1 MQLTIYK
8 KSKPMKNL
16 TKLSFLLF
24 SISFLAQ
31 SPWTKEKGSFYTQ
44 LSFTTIANYDA
55 LFGDPDYSTER
66 KITDN
71 TFQLYGEYGF
81 SDKTTLL
88 VNLPLKLIKTNEL
101 VSSESITTNGS
112 KTSLGNIEVGV
123 KHNFYKKGWILSGQ
137 FSVEAN
143 TGSFDNATG
152 IRTGYDAWSFTP
164 LFLAGRSFKKAYLQ
178 TFIGGT
184 FRTND
189 YSSNFKIGGEYGG
202 KITKSIWLIGFI
214 DIVKSFKNG
223 DVVLPSTNLVTG
235 LYSNDQEYG
244 SFGAKAIYEFNDN
257 FGLNAGF
264 GGAFFGN
271 NVAQQAALT
280 FGLYHKF

>member
-1 MQLTIYK
+1 MK
-8 KSKPMKNL
+8 KL
-16 TKLSFLLF
+16 TKLCFLLF
-24 SISFLAQ
+24 CISFFAQ
-31 SPWTKEKGSFYTQ
+31 SPWTKEKGKFYTQ

-55 LFGDPDYSTER
+55 LFGDPDYATER
-66 KITDN
+66 KTTDN
-71 TFQLYGEYGF
+71 TLQLYGEYGF

-88 VNLPLKLIKTNEL
+88 LNIPLKLIKTNEL
-101 VSSESITTNGS
+101 VASQSITTKGS

-123 KHNFYKKGWILSGQ
+123 KHNFYKKEWMLSGQ
-137 FSVEAN
+137 FSVEVN
-143 TGSFDNATG
+143 TGSFNKDTG
-152 IRTGYDAWSFTP
+152 IRTGYDAWGFTP
-164 LFLAGRSFKKAYLQ
+164 LFLAGRSFRKAYLQ

-189 YSSNFKIGGEYGG
+189 YSSNVKIGGEYGG
-202 KITKSIWLIGFI
+202 KITKNIWLIGFI

-223 DVVLPSTNLVTG
+223 DIVLPSTNLVTG
-235 LYSNDQEYG
+235 LYSNNQEYG
-244 SFGAKAIYEFNDN
+244 SFGAKTIYELNN
-257 FGLNAGF
+257 KFGINAGF